1 MSSFNILIF
10 ICFIFVLYV
19 IIKLHKDVSCNNF
32 YLFLNETNY
41 GNNESETYDLDN
53 LHNLEDL
60 HKISEN
66 IETNEIK
73 EETNIEKI
81 SNFINNT
88 STKLVDKLNDRYNR
102 KKNKHILDDELYDI
116 IKQENDITD
125 NEFIKKINDNKD
137 NTINNKK
144 NMDSKINTK
153 NKKSQSLFKDSLTIR
168 NNFTKDS
175 IKGDFVDELNYYENL
190 RTPWWHEST
199 EEINY

>member
-10 ICFIFVLYV
+10 ICFIFILYV
-19 IIKLHKDVSCNNF
+19 ILKLHNDVSCNNF
-32 YLFLNETNY
+32 YLFLNENNYDNDETN
-41 GNNESETYDLDN
+41 EIHELQN
-53 LHNLEDL
+53 LHELIPT
-60 HKISEN
+60 IS
-66 IETNEIK
+66 NEIK

-88 STKLVDKLNDRYNR
+88 TTKLVDKLNDRYNR

-116 IKQENDITD
+116 IKQEDDITD

-144 NMDSKINTK
+144 NMDSKINNK

-190 RTPWWHEST
+190 RTPWWYEST